1 MCMDTKSLYQF
12 YLKTIGQEL
21 EDFREW
27 LFATSIYDN
36 WKMFR
41 DGPYNVYCQSTFLM
55 RNFSSFYGFG

>member
-1 MCMDTKSLYQF
+1 MCMDTKLLYQF

-21 EDFREW
+21 EDSREW

-36 WKMFR
+36 LKMFR
-41 DGPYNVYCQSTFLM
+41 DGPYSVYYQLTFLM